1 MVWTLH
7 LIKRE
12 QRNNENIFEMS
23 EIKLERLNAFLVCL
37 THFLLWRMGGTRS
50 PYPSSSWW
58 RLSGVLFDVRWRTV
72 KLVPGTGQGGQ
83 YKFCKSD
90 ELNQIVSLI
99 FYVIKMKEMHFVQE
113 LIESH
118 FQASYE
124 LLYSQYLSGE
134 GGPEAGAGAGARS
147 GPARTVDIMRAI
159 LRVEDSKTS
168 CLLMWSQHCPCL
180 LVAGWNNIIVC
191 VTLS

>member
-1 MVWTLH
+1 M
-7 LIKRE
+7 
-12 QRNNENIFEMS
+12 
-23 EIKLERLNAFLVCL
+23 
-37 THFLLWRMGGTRS
+37 
-50 PYPSSSWW
+50 
-58 RLSGVLFDVRWRTV
+58 
-72 KLVPGTGQGGQ
+72 VPGTGQGGQ

-99 FYVIKMKEMHFVQE
+99 FNVIKMKEMHFVQE

-168 CLLMWSQHCPCL
+168 CLLM
-180 LVAGWNNIIVC
+180 
-191 VTLS
+191 

>member
-1 MVWTLH
+1 M
-7 LIKRE
+7 
-12 QRNNENIFEMS
+12 
-23 EIKLERLNAFLVCL
+23 
-37 THFLLWRMGGTRS
+37 
-50 PYPSSSWW
+50 
-58 RLSGVLFDVRWRTV
+58 
-72 KLVPGTGQGGQ
+72 VPGTGQGGQ

-134 GGPEAGAGAGARS
+134 GGPEAGAGARS
-147 GPARTVDIMRAI
+147 GPARTVDIMQAI

-168 CLLMWSQHCPCL
+168 CLIM
-180 LVAGWNNIIVC
+180 
-191 VTLS
+191 